1 MQKRPPK
8 KNQHLRFGKAELTPD
23 ELSRLSKAQK
33 REMYAAHAA
42 RSAVHHE
49 VDQYEDENVGVQ
61 ALSEGEK
68 AAGNVRD
75 IFKSRYARKLKK
87 KAKMQGKKGSKTAKS
102 SASEP
107 TAAQD
112 AGASGTGEGGSN
124 WLSRWKQRQEIHKS
138 YYAAARSGM
147 AAAFFGNSGAEANEG
162 LLKLARKYSH
172 DKYGAGRGT
181 ILTLRNSFHGRTL
194 ATLAATGQD
203 VFHQHVF
210 PFPEGFRHTGAN
222 DLADVEAQAGEDV
235 CAVLLELVQGEGG
248 VLPMDRDF
256 VRALA
261 GLCEQ
266 RDWLLLVDEVQTGI
280 GRTGTLFAFQQYGIR
295 PDAVSFAKGIAGG
308 LPMGGFLVN
317 EKCRPVLGPGSHA
330 STFGGNPVCSAAALA
345 VLDILDEAAL
355 NRVREKGAYLREHIE
370 AMGKQCL
377 GATRGLG
384 LMIGVE
390 VRPDWSSR
398 ELAAR
403 LAGHGL
409 LVLTAGPALRLLPP
423 LTITK
428 GEMDQGLAI
437 LDRGLE

>member
-1 MQKRPPK
+1 MT
-8 KNQHLRFGKAELTPD
+8 FD
-23 ELSRLSKAQK
+23 ELKALDH
-33 REMYAAHAA
+33 AHTLQTYGRFDVDVDHGQGATLWDLAGRTYIDFTSGIGVCSVGYGNEKWA
-42 RSAVHHE
+42 RAIY
-49 VDQYEDENVGVQ
+49 DQ
-61 ALSEGEK
+61 ALTLGHIS
-68 AAGNVRD
+68 NL
-75 IFKSRYARKLKK
+75 FYSQPYARL
-87 KAKMQGKKGSKTAKS
+87 
-102 SASEP
+102 
-107 TAAQD
+107 
-112 AGASGTGEGGSN
+112 AGA
-124 WLSRWKQRQEIHKS
+124 LC
-138 YYAAARSGM
+138 ARSGM

-203 VFHQHVF
+203 VFHQHFF

-256 VRALA
+256 VCALA

-355 NRVREKGAYLREHIE
+355 NRVREKGGLSAGTHRGNGQ
-370 AMGKQCL
+370 AMPGCH
-377 GATRGLG
+377 
-384 LMIGVE
+384 
-390 VRPDWSSR
+390 P
-398 ELAAR
+398 
-403 LAGHGL
+403 
-409 LVLTAGPALRLLPP
+409 GPGPH
-423 LTITK
+423 
-428 GEMDQGLAI
+428 
-437 LDRGLE
+437 DRGGGPPRLEQQGAGRPVGRTRPAGAHRRPRPAAVAPPDHHEGRDGPGPGHPGPGPGVTPGCARHFCMR

>member
-1 MQKRPPK
+1 MT
-8 KNQHLRFGKAELTPD
+8 FD
-23 ELSRLSKAQK
+23 ELKALDH
-33 REMYAAHAA
+33 AHTLQTYGRFDVDVDHGQGATLWDLAGRTYIDFTSGIGVCSVGYGNEKWA
-42 RSAVHHE
+42 RAIY
-49 VDQYEDENVGVQ
+49 DQ
-61 ALSEGEK
+61 ALTLGHIS
-68 AAGNVRD
+68 NL
-75 IFKSRYARKLKK
+75 FYSQPYARL
-87 KAKMQGKKGSKTAKS
+87 
-102 SASEP
+102 
-107 TAAQD
+107 
-112 AGASGTGEGGSN
+112 AGA
-124 WLSRWKQRQEIHKS
+124 LC
-138 YYAAARSGM
+138 ARSGM

-203 VFHQHVF
+203 VFHQHFF

-355 NRVREKGAYLREHIE
+355 NRVREKGAYLRERIE
-370 AMGKQCL
+370 AMGKRCL

-390 VRPDWSSR
+390 VRPGWSNR
-398 ELAAR
+398 ELVAR

-409 LVLTAGPALRLLPP
+409 LMLTAGPALRLLPP
-423 LTITK
+423 LPITK

>member
-1 MQKRPPK
+1 MT
-8 KNQHLRFGKAELTPD
+8 FD
-23 ELSRLSKAQK
+23 ELKALDH
-33 REMYAAHAA
+33 AHTLQTYGRFNVDVDHGQGATLWDLAGRTYIDFTSGIGVCSVGYGNEKWA
-42 RSAVHHE
+42 RAIY
-49 VDQYEDENVGVQ
+49 DQ
-61 ALSEGEK
+61 ALALGHIS
-68 AAGNVRD
+68 NL
-75 IFKSRYARKLKK
+75 FYSQPYARL
-87 KAKMQGKKGSKTAKS
+87 
-102 SASEP
+102 
-107 TAAQD
+107 
-112 AGASGTGEGGSN
+112 AGA
-124 WLSRWKQRQEIHKS
+124 LC
-138 YYAAARSGM
+138 ARSGM

-203 VFHQHVF
+203 VFHQHFF

-256 VRALA
+256 VCALA

-355 NRVREKGAYLREHIE
+355 NRVREKGIYLREHIE

-390 VRPDWSSR
+390 VRPGWSSR

-423 LTITK
+423 PDHHEGRDGPGPGHPGPGPGVTP
-428 GEMDQGLAI
+428 GCARHFCM
-437 LDRGLE
+437 R

>member
-1 MQKRPPK
+1 MTFEELKALDDAYIM
-8 KNQHLRFGKAELTPD
+8 HTYARFPVDIDHGEGATLYSLSGRKYIDFTSGIGVNALGYGNEKWMAAITAQIGKLGHISNLFYTQPGPLLARELCTR
-23 ELSRLSKAQK
+23 SGLSK
-33 REMYAAHAA
+33 
-42 RSAVHHE
+42 V
-49 VDQYEDENVGVQ
+49 
-61 ALSEGEK
+61 
-68 AAGNVRD
+68 
-75 IFKSRYARKLKK
+75 
-87 KAKMQGKKGSKTAKS
+87 
-102 SASEP
+102 
-107 TAAQD
+107 
-112 AGASGTGEGGSN
+112 
-124 WLSRWKQRQEIHKS
+124 
-138 YYAAARSGM
+138 
-147 AAAFFGNSGAEANEG
+147 FFGNSGAEANEAMI
-162 LLKLARKYSH
+162 KVARKYSF
-172 DKYGAGRGT
+172 DKYGKGRST
-181 ILTLRNSFHGRTL
+181 VITLNHSFHGRTIT
-194 ATLAATGQD
+194 TLTATGQD
-203 VFHQHVF
+203 SYHNYFF
-210 PFPEGFRHTGAN
+210 PFNEAFRY
-222 DLADVEAQAGEDV
+222 ADPTLESVQAQGGEDV
-235 CAVLLELVQGEGG
+235 CGVMLELIQGEGG
-248 VLPMDRDF
+248 VRPLDPKE
-256 VRALA
+256 VQAIAAL
-261 GLCEQ
+261 CREK
-266 RDWLLLVDEVQTGI
+266 DWLLLVDEVQTGI

-355 NRVREKGAYLREHIE
+355 NRVREKGIYLREHIE

-390 VRPDWSSR
+390 VRPGWSSR

>member
-1 MQKRPPK
+1 MT
-8 KNQHLRFGKAELTPD
+8 FD
-23 ELSRLSKAQK
+23 ELKALDH
-33 REMYAAHAA
+33 AHTLQTYGRFDVDVDHGQGATLWDLAGRTYIDFTSGIGVCSVGYGNEKWA
-42 RSAVHHE
+42 RAIY
-49 VDQYEDENVGVQ
+49 DQ
-61 ALSEGEK
+61 ALTLGHIS
-68 AAGNVRD
+68 NL
-75 IFKSRYARKLKK
+75 FYSQPYARL
-87 KAKMQGKKGSKTAKS
+87 
-102 SASEP
+102 
-107 TAAQD
+107 
-112 AGASGTGEGGSN
+112 AGA
-124 WLSRWKQRQEIHKS
+124 LC
-138 YYAAARSGM
+138 ARSGM

-203 VFHQHVF
+203 VFHQHFF

-308 LPMGGFLVN
+308 LPFGGVMAG
-317 EKCRPVLGPGSHA
+317 EKCRNVFTTGTHGT
-330 STFGGNPVCSAAALA
+330 TFGGNPISAAAA
-345 VLDILDEAAL
+345 CYVLDRMDDAMFQS
-355 NRVREKGAYLREHIE
+355 VQEKGAYLRSRIE
-370 AMGKQCL
+370 ALDLPCL
-377 GATRGLG
+377 GATRGMG
-384 LMIGVE
+384 LMIGIDVKGE
-390 VRPDWSSR
+390 RTNK
-398 ELAAR
+398 ELAAK
-403 LAGHGL
+403 LIQSGL
-409 LVLTAGPALRLLPP
+409 LVLTAGPGLRLLPP
-423 LTITK
+423 LVITQE
-428 GEMDQGLAI
+428 GMDKGLAI
-437 LDRGLE
+437 LKAALS

>member
-1 MQKRPPK
+1 MT
-8 KNQHLRFGKAELTPD
+8 FD
-23 ELSRLSKAQK
+23 ELKALDH
-33 REMYAAHAA
+33 AHTLQTYGRFDVDVDHGQGATLWDLAGRTYIDFTSGIGVCSVGYGNEKWA
-42 RSAVHHE
+42 RAIY
-49 VDQYEDENVGVQ
+49 DQ
-61 ALSEGEK
+61 ALTLGHIS
-68 AAGNVRD
+68 NL
-75 IFKSRYARKLKK
+75 FYSQPYARL
-87 KAKMQGKKGSKTAKS
+87 
-102 SASEP
+102 
-107 TAAQD
+107 
-112 AGASGTGEGGSN
+112 AGA
-124 WLSRWKQRQEIHKS
+124 LC
-138 YYAAARSGM
+138 ARSGM

-203 VFHQHVF
+203 VFHQHFF

-355 NRVREKGAYLREHIE
+355 NRVREKGAYLRERIE
-370 AMGKQCL
+370 AMGKRCL

-390 VRPDWSSR
+390 VRPGWSNR
-398 ELAAR
+398 ELVAR

-409 LVLTAGPALRLLPP
+409 LMLTAGPALRLLPP
-423 LTITK
+423 LPITK
-428 GEMDQGLAI
+428 GEMDPGLAI

>member
-1 MQKRPPK
+1 MT
-8 KNQHLRFGKAELTPD
+8 FD
-23 ELSRLSKAQK
+23 ELKALDH
-33 REMYAAHAA
+33 AHTLQTYGRFNVDVDHGQGATLWDLAGRTYIDFTSGIGVCSVGYGNEKWA
-42 RSAVHHE
+42 RAIY
-49 VDQYEDENVGVQ
+49 DQ
-61 ALSEGEK
+61 ALTLGHIS
-68 AAGNVRD
+68 NL
-75 IFKSRYARKLKK
+75 FYSQPYARL
-87 KAKMQGKKGSKTAKS
+87 
-102 SASEP
+102 
-107 TAAQD
+107 
-112 AGASGTGEGGSN
+112 AGA
-124 WLSRWKQRQEIHKS
+124 LC
-138 YYAAARSGM
+138 ARSGM

-203 VFHQHVF
+203 VFHQHFF

-256 VRALA
+256 VCALA

-355 NRVREKGAYLREHIE
+355 NRVREKGAYLRERIE
-370 AMGKQCL
+370 AMGKRCL

-390 VRPDWSSR
+390 VRPGWSNR
-398 ELAAR
+398 ELVAR

-423 LTITK
+423 PDHHEGRDGPGPGHPGPGPGVTP
-428 GEMDQGLAI
+428 GCARHFCM
-437 LDRGLE
+437 R

>member
-1 MQKRPPK
+1 MT
-8 KNQHLRFGKAELTPD
+8 FD
-23 ELSRLSKAQK
+23 ELKALDH
-33 REMYAAHAA
+33 AHTLQTYGRFDVDVDHGQGATLWDLAGRTYIDFTSGIGVCSVGYGNEKWA
-42 RSAVHHE
+42 RAIY
-49 VDQYEDENVGVQ
+49 DQ
-61 ALSEGEK
+61 ALTLGHIS
-68 AAGNVRD
+68 NL
-75 IFKSRYARKLKK
+75 FYSQPYARL
-87 KAKMQGKKGSKTAKS
+87 
-102 SASEP
+102 
-107 TAAQD
+107 
-112 AGASGTGEGGSN
+112 AGA
-124 WLSRWKQRQEIHKS
+124 LC
-138 YYAAARSGM
+138 ARSGM

-203 VFHQHVF
+203 VFHQHFF

-355 NRVREKGAYLREHIE
+355 NRVREKGAYLRERIE
-370 AMGKQCL
+370 AMGKRCL

-390 VRPDWSSR
+390 VRPGWSNR
-398 ELAAR
+398 ELVAR

-409 LVLTAGPALRLLPP
+409 LMLTAGPALRLLPP
-423 LTITK
+423 PDHHEGRDGPGPGHPGPGPGVTP
-428 GEMDQGLAI
+428 GCARHFCM
-437 LDRGLE
+437 R

>member
-1 MQKRPPK
+1 MTISEKVAYIQGLFDGMGLDKSESGEAK
-8 KNQHLRFGKAELTPD
+8 
-23 ELSRLSKAQK
+23 
-33 REMYAAHAA
+33 
-42 RSAVHHE
+42 V
-49 VDQYEDENVGVQ
+49 
-61 ALSEGEK
+61 LSEMLDVLKEVADQLETVDSTLDEFGEE
-68 AAGNVRD
+68 
-75 IFKSRYARKLKK
+75 I
-87 KAKMQGKKGSKTAKS
+87 
-102 SASEP
+102 
-107 TAAQD
+107 D
-112 AGASGTGEGGSN
+112 AIS
-124 WLSRWKQRQEIHKS
+124 
-138 YYAAARSGM
+138 
-147 AAAFFGNSGAEANEG
+147 
-162 LLKLARKYSH
+162 
-172 DKYGAGRGT
+172 D
-181 ILTLRNSFHGRTL
+181 
-194 ATLAATGQD
+194 
-203 VFHQHVF
+203 
-210 PFPEGFRHTGAN
+210 

-355 NRVREKGAYLREHIE
+355 NRVREKGIYLREHIE

-390 VRPDWSSR
+390 VRPGWSSR

>member
-1 MQKRPPK
+1 MT
-8 KNQHLRFGKAELTPD
+8 FD
-23 ELSRLSKAQK
+23 ELKALDH
-33 REMYAAHAA
+33 AHTLQTYGRFDVDVDHGQGATLWDLAGRTYIDFTSGIGVCSVGYGNEKWA
-42 RSAVHHE
+42 RAIY
-49 VDQYEDENVGVQ
+49 DQ
-61 ALSEGEK
+61 ALTLGHIS
-68 AAGNVRD
+68 NL
-75 IFKSRYARKLKK
+75 FYSQPYARL
-87 KAKMQGKKGSKTAKS
+87 
-102 SASEP
+102 
-107 TAAQD
+107 
-112 AGASGTGEGGSN
+112 AGA
-124 WLSRWKQRQEIHKS
+124 LC
-138 YYAAARSGM
+138 ARSGM

-203 VFHQHVF
+203 VFHQHFF

-355 NRVREKGAYLREHIE
+355 NRVREKGIYLREHIE

-390 VRPDWSSR
+390 VRPGWSSR

-423 LTITK
+423 LTSTK

>member
-1 MQKRPPK
+1 MTFEELKALDDAYIM
-8 KNQHLRFGKAELTPD
+8 HTYGRFPVDIDHGEGATLYSLSGRKYIDFTSGIGVNSLGYGNEKWMAAITAQIGKLGHISNLFYTQPGPLLARELCTR
-23 ELSRLSKAQK
+23 SGLSK
-33 REMYAAHAA
+33 
-42 RSAVHHE
+42 V
-49 VDQYEDENVGVQ
+49 
-61 ALSEGEK
+61 
-68 AAGNVRD
+68 
-75 IFKSRYARKLKK
+75 
-87 KAKMQGKKGSKTAKS
+87 
-102 SASEP
+102 
-107 TAAQD
+107 
-112 AGASGTGEGGSN
+112 
-124 WLSRWKQRQEIHKS
+124 
-138 YYAAARSGM
+138 
-147 AAAFFGNSGAEANEG
+147 FFGNSGAEANEAMI
-162 LLKLARKYSH
+162 KVARKYSF
-172 DKYGAGRGT
+172 DKYGKGRST
-181 ILTLRNSFHGRTL
+181 VITLNHSFHGRTIT
-194 ATLAATGQD
+194 TLTATGQD
-203 VFHQHVF
+203 SYHNYFF
-210 PFPEGFRHTGAN
+210 PFNEAFRY
-222 DLADVEAQAGEDV
+222 ADPTLESVQAQGGEDV
-235 CAVLLELVQGEGG
+235 CGVMLELIQGEGG
-248 VLPMDRDF
+248 VRPLDPKE
-256 VRALA
+256 VQAIAAL
-261 GLCEQ
+261 CWEK
-266 RDWLLLVDEVQTGI
+266 DWLLLVDEVQTGI

-355 NRVREKGAYLREHIE
+355 NRVREKGIYLREHIE

-390 VRPDWSSR
+390 VRPGWSSR

>member
-1 MQKRPPK
+1 MT
-8 KNQHLRFGKAELTPD
+8 FD
-23 ELSRLSKAQK
+23 ELKALDH
-33 REMYAAHAA
+33 AHTLQTYGRFDVDVDHGQGATLWDLAGRTYIDFTSGIGVCSVGYGNEKWA
-42 RSAVHHE
+42 RAIY
-49 VDQYEDENVGVQ
+49 DQ
-61 ALSEGEK
+61 ALTLGHIS
-68 AAGNVRD
+68 NL
-75 IFKSRYARKLKK
+75 FYSQPYARL
-87 KAKMQGKKGSKTAKS
+87 
-102 SASEP
+102 
-107 TAAQD
+107 
-112 AGASGTGEGGSN
+112 AGA
-124 WLSRWKQRQEIHKS
+124 LC
-138 YYAAARSGM
+138 ARSGM

-181 ILTLRNSFHGRTL
+181 ILTLNNSFHGRTL

-203 VFHQHVF
+203 VFHQHFF

-256 VRALA
+256 VCALA

-355 NRVREKGAYLREHIE
+355 NRVREKGIYLREHIE

-390 VRPDWSSR
+390 VRPGWSSR

-423 LTITK
+423 PDHHEGRDGPGPGHPGPGPGVTP
-428 GEMDQGLAI
+428 GCARHFCM
-437 LDRGLE
+437 R

>member
-1 MQKRPPK
+1 MT
-8 KNQHLRFGKAELTPD
+8 FD
-23 ELSRLSKAQK
+23 ELKALDH
-33 REMYAAHAA
+33 AHTLQTYGRFDVDVDHGQGATLWDLAGRTYIDFTSGIGVCSVGYGNEKWA
-42 RSAVHHE
+42 RAIY
-49 VDQYEDENVGVQ
+49 DQ
-61 ALSEGEK
+61 ALTLGHIS
-68 AAGNVRD
+68 NL
-75 IFKSRYARKLKK
+75 FYSQPYARL
-87 KAKMQGKKGSKTAKS
+87 
-102 SASEP
+102 
-107 TAAQD
+107 
-112 AGASGTGEGGSN
+112 AGA
-124 WLSRWKQRQEIHKS
+124 LC
-138 YYAAARSGM
+138 ARSGM

-203 VFHQHVF
+203 VFHQHFF

-222 DLADVEAQAGEDV
+222 DLADVEAQAGEDG
-235 CAVLLELVQGEGG
+235 CAVLLQLVQGEGG

-355 NRVREKGAYLREHIE
+355 NRVREKGIYLREHIE

-390 VRPDWSSR
+390 VRPGWSSR